1 MAYVIPALW
10 LAWLLYWLVAARG
23 GKPVARSESVVSRLV
38 YTVPI
43 LAGSALLIHP
53 AWRGIGGPML
63 PRGPWLG
70 WGGLALVIAGLA
82 LTVWARRHLAGNWS
96 GIVTLKEGHELIRS
110 GPYRWLRHPIYSGLI
125 LALIG
130 TTLTIDRWAALA
142 GLVLLTAG
150 FLRKL
155 VLEERLLQGAFGA
168 AYRDYRAE
176 TWRLVP
182 GLW

>member
-43 LAGSALLIHP
+43 LAGAVLLIHP
-53 AWRGIGGPML
+53 DWPGIDGLVL

-70 WGGLALVIAGLA
+70 WGALVLVAVGLA

-130 TTLTIDRWAALA
+130 TALVIDRWAALI
-142 GLVLLTAG
+142 GLALLTGG

-155 VLEERLLQGAFGA
+155 VLEERLLEGAFGA
-168 AYRDYRAE
+168 AYRQYRTE
-176 TWRLVP
+176 TWRLAP
-182 GLW
+182 WLW